1 MRTSIDSDK
10 IPICIGSPLSL
21 PLLPPAAAA
30 VNRLIA
36 LFAGQSDV
44 VGADFTIINNRAPQ
58 NEKARPRLQ
67 IFFPICWFPR
77 RFGRDEI
84 ARKKEKRKKE
94 GRKDQRDREA
104 MHARIRLPAGVQIDE
119 NNSARSVGLTAAAR
133 RGGE

>member
-1 MRTSIDSDK
+1 M
-10 IPICIGSPLSL
+10 
-21 PLLPPAAAA
+21 PPAAAA

-44 VGADFTIINNRAPQ
+44 AGADFTIINNRGAAKRKGTGRACRSSFSPS
-58 NEKARPRLQ
+58 AG
-67 IFFPICWFPR
+67 FPVASPVMKLR
-77 RFGRDEI
+77 G
-84 ARKKEKRKKE
+84 KRETKKE

-104 MHARIRLPAGVQIDE
+104 VHARIRLPAGVQIDE